1 MNDKEIPPSER
12 QALLVAEYALGVLS
26 AEERLQV
33 EELVRQDPEHQAQ
46 LAAWQRHFADWLNEF
61 PVVEPPAH
69 VWQGIQQR
77 LFPTEEPAAS
87 PGRRWNNPRL
97 WRWTTGL
104 ALAATLVLVLLVLV
118 RPVQVAAPALLAR
131 LEQSNGSLAF
141 SVTLQGDGRQLLF
154 VPTGKPD
161 WPDRSA
167 EAWIITTDGKP
178 HSLGL
183 LDDAKGVT
191 LPVPAGLA
199 SALTPGTVLAVSLEP
214 PAGSPTGLPTG
225 PVIAQGKIIAL

>member
-1 MNDKEIPPSER
+1 MNDDIPPNDR
-12 QALLVAEYALGVLS
+12 HALLIAEYALGALS
-26 AEERLQV
+26 AEERLEV
-33 EELVRQDPEHQAQ
+33 EELVRREPAYQAQ
-46 LAAWQRHFADWLNEF
+46 LAAWQRHFADWLDEF

-69 VWQGIQQR
+69 VWHGIQQR
-77 LFPTEEPAAS
+77 LFPTEQPAPEPT
-87 PGRRWNNPRL
+87 RWNDPRL

-104 ALAATLVLVLLVLV
+104 ALAAALVLALLALL
-118 RPVQVAAPALLAR
+118 RPVQVATPALLAR

-154 VPTGKPD
+154 VPVGKSN

-167 EAWIITTDGKP
+167 EAWIITADGKP

-183 LDDAKGVT
+183 LQDDTAVT
-191 LPVPAGLA
+191 LTVPAGLA
-199 SALTPGTVLAVSLEP
+199 PALTPGAVLAVSVEP
-214 PAGSPTGLPTG
+214 RTGSPTGSPTG

>member
-1 MNDKEIPPSER
+1 MNDKEMPPTDR
-12 QALLVAEYALGVLS
+12 HALLIAEYALGVLS

-33 EELVRQDPEHQAQ
+33 EELVRQVPVHQAQ
-46 LAAWQRHFADWLNEF
+46 LAAWQRHFADWLDEF

-69 VWQGIQQR
+69 VWHGIQQK
-77 LFPTEEPAAS
+77 LFPTEQPALEPI
-87 PGRRWNNPRL
+87 RRWNDPRL

-104 ALAATLVLVLLVLV
+104 ALAAAFLLAVLMLM
-118 RPVQVAAPALLAR
+118 RPVQVATPALLAR

-141 SVTLQGDGRQLLF
+141 SVTLQGNGRQLLF
-154 VPTGKPD
+154 VPAGKPD

-183 LDDAKGVT
+183 LDDATAVT
-191 LPVPAGLA
+191 LTVPTGLA
-199 SALTPGTVLAVSLEP
+199 PALTPGAVLAVSLEP
-214 PAGSPTGLPTG
+214 RTGSPTGSPTG

>member
-1 MNDKEIPPSER
+1 MNDKEIPPPDRHS
-12 QALLVAEYALGVLS
+12 LLIAEYALGILS

-33 EELVRQDPEHQAQ
+33 EELVRQDPAHQAQ
-46 LAAWQRHFADWLNEF
+46 LAAWQRNFADWLSAF

-69 VWQGIQQR
+69 VWHGIQQR
-77 LFPTEEPAAS
+77 LFPTEQPAPEPI
-87 PGRRWNNPRL
+87 RRWNNPRL

-104 ALAATLVLVLLVLV
+104 ALAAAFLLAVLMLL

-141 SVTLQGDGRQLLF
+141 SVTLQGNGRQLLF
-154 VPTGKPD
+154 VPAGRPD

-167 EAWIITTDGKP
+167 EAWIITADGKP

-183 LDDAKGVT
+183 LHDATAVT
-191 LPVPAGLA
+191 LAVPVGLA
-199 SALTPGTVLAVSLEP
+199 PALTPGAILAVSLEP
-214 PAGSPTGLPTG
+214 RAGSPTGLPTG
-225 PVIAQGKIIAL
+225 PIIAQGKIIAL

>member
-1 MNDKEIPPSER
+1 MNDKEIPSTDR
-12 QALLVAEYALGVLS
+12 QSLLIAEYALGVLS

-33 EELVRQDPEHQAQ
+33 EELVRQEPAYQEQ
-46 LAAWQRHFADWLNEF
+46 LAAWQGHFADWLPEF

-77 LFPTEEPAAS
+77 LFPAEEPA
-87 PGRRWNNPRL
+87 PEPIRRWNNPRL

-104 ALAATLVLVLLVLV
+104 ALAAAFMLAVLVLL
-118 RPVQVAAPALLAR
+118 RPVQIAAPALLAR

-141 SVTLQGDGRQLLF
+141 SVTLQGNGRQLLF
-154 VPTGKPD
+154 VPAGKPD
-161 WPDRSA
+161 WPDRSP
-167 EAWIITTDGKP
+167 EAWIITADGKP

-183 LDDAKGVT
+183 LQDATAVT
-191 LPVPAGLA
+191 LAVPAGLA
-199 SALTPGTVLAVSLEP
+199 PALTPGAVLAVSLEP
-214 PAGSPTGLPTG
+214 RTGSPTGAPTG

>member
-1 MNDKEIPPSER
+1 MNDKEIPPTDR
-12 QALLVAEYALGVLS
+12 HALLIAEYALGVLS

-33 EELVRQDPEHQAQ
+33 EELVRQDPVHQAQ
-46 LAAWQRHFADWLNEF
+46 LTAWQRHFADWLDEF

-69 VWQGIQQR
+69 VWHGIQQK
-77 LFPTEEPAAS
+77 LFPTEQPALEPI
-87 PGRRWNNPRL
+87 RRWNDPSL

-104 ALAATLVLVLLVLV
+104 ALAAAFLLAVLMLM
-118 RPVQVAAPALLAR
+118 RPVQVATPALLAR

-141 SVTLQGDGRQLLF
+141 SVTLQGNGRQLLF
-154 VPTGKPD
+154 VPAGKPD

-167 EAWIITTDGKP
+167 EAWIITADGKP

-183 LDDAKGVT
+183 LDDATAVT
-191 LPVPAGLA
+191 LTVPTGLA
-199 SALTPGTVLAVSLEP
+199 PALTPDAVLAVSLEP
-214 PAGSPTGLPTG
+214 RTGSPTGSPTG

>member
-1 MNDKEIPPSER
+1 MNDDIPPNDR
-12 QALLVAEYALGVLS
+12 HALLIAEYALGVLS
-26 AEERLQV
+26 AEERLAV
-33 EELVRQDPEHQAQ
+33 EELVRREPAHQAQ
-46 LAAWQRHFADWLNEF
+46 LAAWQRHFADWLDEF

-69 VWQGIQQR
+69 VWHGIQQR
-77 LFPTEEPAAS
+77 LFPTEQSAPEPT
-87 PGRRWNNPRL
+87 RRWNDPRL

-104 ALAATLVLVLLVLV
+104 ALAAALVLALLVLL

-141 SVTLQGDGRQLLF
+141 SVTLQGEGRQLLF
-154 VPTGKPD
+154 VPAGKPD

-167 EAWIITTDGKP
+167 EAWIITADGKP

-183 LDDAKGVT
+183 LQDATAVT
-191 LPVPAGLA
+191 LTVPAGLA
-199 SALTPGTVLAVSLEP
+199 PALTPGAVLAVSLEP
-214 PAGSPTGLPTG
+214 RTGSPTGAPTG

>member
-104 ALAATLVLVLLVLV
+104 ALTATLVLALLVLV

-154 VPTGKPD
+154 VPTGNPD

-167 EAWIITTDGKP
+167 EAWIIMTDGKP

-199 SALTPGTVLAVSLEP
+199 SALTPGTILAVSLEP